1 MFVFGPVPSRRLG
14 HSLGINHIPPKT
26 CPYAC
31 IYCQV
36 GRTTEMGLERK
47 SFYAPQEIVAAV
59 RKRVDQ
65 VRTEDSPLDYV
76 TFVPD
81 GEPTMD
87 INLGR
92 MIAQLKPLG
101 YRIGVISNASLI
113 WRDDVRQELMLAN
126 WVSLKFD
133 AVDEETWRKIDR
145 PHGRLELAQILDGAR
160 QFSLAYQGELVT
172 ETMLVDGVNDGE
184 QSLRETSVFVNQ
196 LAPRCAYLSIPTR
209 PPVEKAV
216 KKPSE
221 AALQRAYQ
229 IYSEQIR
236 HVEYLIGY
244 EGNAFAASGDAA
256 QDLLSITAVHPMRQD
271 AVEELLNHSDAKWSL
286 VEALIKSKD
295 LARIEYADQVYY
307 TRRFA
312 R

>member
-1 MFVFGPVPSRRLG
+1 VLVFGPVPSRRLG

-31 IYCQV
+31 VYCQV
-36 GRTTEMGLERK
+36 GRTTEMGIERK
-47 SFYAPQEIVAAV
+47 AFYDPQEIIASV
-59 RKRVDQ
+59 RERVDQ
-65 VRTEDSPLDYV
+65 VKADGSPLDYI

-92 MIAQLKPLG
+92 MVTQLKPLG

-113 WRDDVRQELMLAN
+113 WREDVRRELSLAD

-133 AVDEETWRKIDR
+133 AVNEDTWRRIDR
-145 PHGRLELAQILDGAR
+145 PHRRLELAPILDGAQR
-160 QFSLAYQGELVT
+160 FANRFQGELVT
-172 ETMLVDGVNDGE
+172 ETMLIDGINDGE
-184 QSLRETSVFVNQ
+184 QSLRQTATFISELTPS
-196 LAPRCAYLSIPTR
+196 RAYLSIPTR
-209 PPVEKAV
+209 PPAEKTV

-221 AALQRAYQ
+221 AAIQRAHHLF
-229 IYSEQIR
+229 SEQIQN
-236 HVEYLIGY
+236 VEYLIGY
-244 EGNAFAASGDAA
+244 EGNAFSASGDAA

-271 AVEELLNHSDAKWSL
+271 AVEALLIRSNAKWSL
-286 VEALIKSKD
+286 VEDLVKHKD
-295 LARIEYADQVYY
+295 LARIEYADQVFYL
-307 TRRFA
+307 RQFA